1 MTFPPAHGSSPTSI
15 ASFPPLSVVT
25 LFALAA
31 QPSLPVR
38 AGPMIAFR
46 LSATG
51 PLMLS
56 SFTSRSIL
64 CSCRP
69 SPLLHLHCLP
79 PETLPFLSLPPASLP
94 PPHLPLPSH
103 TVQVSVM
110 LSRNVIQVAP
120 GQPWCAFLP
129 CSPGQGRN
137 RLPQTQLVRRNSRQ
151 ERPSARDLLTAV
163 HHPGE
168 Q

>member
-1 MTFPPAHGSSPTSI
+1 MPPQLDISLICGLLCSTTFPPTHGSSPASI
-15 ASFPPLSVVT
+15 ASFPPLLVIT

-46 LSATG
+46 LSAAG
-51 PLMLS
+51 PPMLS
-56 SFTSRSIL
+56 SFTSGSIL

-79 PETLPFLSLPPASLP
+79 PETLPFLSSPPASLP

-110 LSRNVIQVAP
+110 LSRNVIWVAP
-120 GQPWCAFLP
+120 GQACPRATRSGYSLFPL
-129 CSPGQGRN
+129 SP
-137 RLPQTQLVRRNSRQ
+137 
-151 ERPSARDLLTAV
+151 
-163 HHPGE
+163 
-168 Q
+168 